1 MKRLIVI
8 HVFAVLLLACS
19 SCTIFQRGTGYISD
33 YIPRDSDVPGWNRQS
48 TPSTADGESIGS
60 YRNDYTGLGI
70 DSIAWCS
77 FTSFEDRDRFIEVE
91 VIRFK
96 NITDSY
102 SFYSDSAGFSESGT
116 CPDDEFY
123 NDTKAVIRAGEYIV
137 HVKTSSQHLENSAD
151 LKSFSSISRNYIG
164 DRYSPESLPALQGV
178 LKRAG
183 ATCVLFSKRGI
194 AAVPGINRC
203 YYSMINDQNKNY
215 FVFLS
220 ERGTYYDSLN
230 LFQKIISKKY
240 IIIKA
245 DNTQSAFIR
254 DEKGVY
260 TFVSIYDRWIYG
272 CWSVSDINDG
282 KTILQNIRNAVESY
296 SRAGR

>member
-96 NITDSY
+96 NITDAY

-116 CPDDEFY
+116 CPMMSFIMIQ
-123 NDTKAVIRAGEYIV
+123 KQLSG
-137 HVKTSSQHLENSAD
+137 QENTLFM
-151 LKSFSSISRNYIG
+151 LKPVRSI
-164 DRYSPESLPALQGV
+164 
-178 LKRAG
+178 LK
-183 ATCVLFSKRGI
+183 I
-194 AAVPGINRC
+194 PQI
-203 YYSMINDQNKNY
+203 
-215 FVFLS
+215 
-220 ERGTYYDSLN
+220 
-230 LFQKIISKKY
+230 
-240 IIIKA
+240 
-245 DNTQSAFIR
+245 
-254 DEKGVY
+254 
-260 TFVSIYDRWIYG
+260 
-272 CWSVSDINDG
+272 
-282 KTILQNIRNAVESY
+282 
-296 SRAGR
+296 